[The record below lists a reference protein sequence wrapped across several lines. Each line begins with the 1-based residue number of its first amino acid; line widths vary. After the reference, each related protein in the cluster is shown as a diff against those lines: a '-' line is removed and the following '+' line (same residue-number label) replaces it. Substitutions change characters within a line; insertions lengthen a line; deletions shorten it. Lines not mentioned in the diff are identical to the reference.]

1 MSVVT
6 AQRAVQLR
14 WLLRGLLACPLFW
27 IGYLIS
33 TNSLGADPAKEVV
46 LWSGSWA
53 IKCLWLCLIVRPL
66 KEVTSSPQLLI
77 LRKTAGLYAFFYA
90 VLHFLSYSVL
100 LLGFDLQFLG
110 EEIAKRPFIIVGFL
124 ALIMMTPMAVTS
136 SKSWQKKLKKNW
148 VKLHRLIYPIS
159 LLVLIHFIWMQRSD
173 YTEVTFYGII
183 LAILLGYRVA
193 KSRQK
198 NSR

>member
-1 MSVVT
+1 MKTLT
-6 AQRAVQLR
+6 AKSAAQLR
-14 WLLRGLLACPLFW
+14 WALRVALACPLAW
-27 IGYLIS
+27 MGYLILS
-33 TNSLGADPAKEVV
+33 NSLGTDPAKEVV

-53 IKCLWLCLIVRPL
+53 IKSLWLCLIIRPL
-66 KEVTSSPQLLI
+66 KELVGSPQLLI

-90 VLHFLSYSVL
+90 VLHFFAYSVL
-100 LLGFDLQFLG
+100 LLGFDLRFLG

-124 ALIMMTPMAVTS
+124 ALVMMTPMAVTS
-136 SKSWQKKLKKNW
+136 SKQWQKRLKKKW
-148 VKLHRLIYPIS
+148 VKLHQLIYPIS